1 MKKRQEEKLLLL
13 EQRKA
18 EKNAEREKKIVS
30 RLPND
35 CNRLS
40 FD

>member
-18 EKNAEREKKIVS
+18 EKNAEREKKVVS
-30 RLPND
+30 RFPND
-35 CNRLS
+35 TNRFS